1 MNVTKK
7 ELILRVSQI
16 IRSAGY
22 RKTVKIPKHSFTISD
37 NCGNTNRF
45 DVTGRV
51 KKVTIDEADVAAVI
65 EACIELI
72 YETLA
77 KGDAIKLN
85 GLGILGVKTR
95 AAGKVRRLDTNEI
108 VDVPERRLPYFA
120 ASDKLKAIAR
130 VSGNGSDPS
139 ISCYEECELDDPE
152 LDGE

>member
-16 IRSAGY
+16 VRSAGY

-45 DVTGRV
+45 DVAGRV
-51 KKVTIDEADVAAVI
+51 KKVTIDEADVAAVV

-95 AAGKVRRLDTNEI
+95 AAGKVCRLDTNEV
-108 VDVPERRLPYFA
+108 VDVPERRIPYFA
-120 ASDKLKAIAR
+120 ASSKLKAIAR
-130 VSGNGSDPS
+130 VSGDGTDSS
-139 ISCYEECELDDPE
+139 TSYYEEDEPDE
-152 LDGE
+152 IGQDGE

>member
-1 MNVTKK
+1 M
-7 ELILRVSQI
+7 RVSQI
-16 IRSAGY
+16 IRNAGY

-65 EACIELI
+65 DACIELI
-72 YETLA
+72 YETLT

-95 AAGKVRRLDTNEI
+95 AAGRVRRLDTNEV
-108 VDVPERRLPYFA
+108 VDVPERRVPYFT
-120 ASDKLKAIAR
+120 ASDKLRAIAR
-130 VSGNGSDPS
+130 VSGDGTEQTPAYYYGPSD
-139 ISCYEECELDDPE
+139 YEDFEF
-152 LDGE
+152 DGE

>member
-7 ELILRVSQI
+7 ELIARVSQI
-16 IRSAGY
+16 VRNAGY

-51 KKVTIDEADVAAVI
+51 KRVTIDEADVAAVV

-95 AAGKVRRLDTNEI
+95 AAGKVCRLDTNEV
-108 VDVPERRLPYFA
+108 VDVPERRIPYFT
-120 ASDKLKAIAR
+120 ASNKLKAIAR
-130 VSGNGSDPS
+130 VSSDGTDPS
-139 ISCYEECELDDPE
+139 ASYYEEDELDE
-152 LDGE
+152 IEQDGE